1 MKNDI
6 TISSNPDCTYCG
18 GDDVIIDVDSFELKV
33 EPCPLCL
40 PEYKV
45 T

>member
-1 MKNDI
+1 MKNDK
-6 TISSNPDCTYCG
+6 TNHYCEYCDG
-18 GDDVIIDVDSFELKV
+18 YEVIVDTDSEGLELKIEV
-33 EPCPLCL
+33 CPLCL

>member
-18 GDDVIIDVDSFELKV
+18 GDDVIIDV